1 MTDPIPSLSP
11 RIERRLRWLLFL
23 IVAAWVFVCTQQDH
37 MSVNPAS
44 RYAGMEALVEHGTY
58 AIDNTRLVRSTVDK
72 VQWEGAFYSSKP
84 PLLYTLAA
92 PVYALVITVTGETF
106 ASDTY
111 GTVRWMR
118 PFVALLPWLLG
129 LWVWHRLLVRLCPD
143 PATRLWAFAAMSVG
157 GLGTAYASHLDNHS
171 IALVTLLAATA
182 AASSLVRDTR
192 WPPAL
197 AAFAGL
203 LGGLAVT
210 FDLGAGPLVG
220 AVGCWV
226 VAVAWLRGE
235 RASAIAFMAAG
246 LVAPIAQMAIQ
257 YGIAG
262 TIKPFYLIDSAYQY
276 ERSYWSRP
284 VEFDA
289 LREPPLVY
297 AFHALFGHHGL
308 FSHTPWL
315 ALGVPWFF
323 QREERRALDAL
334 RLVVGGALVFI
345 VGYYVFKTVNYGG
358 RCVGMRWFLVLH
370 APLALA
376 AARVVQ
382 RNRFVNRRP
391 IVAGAL
397 VGVAAVTALTG
408 AINPWEEG
416 FVYALFRALALG
428 SISG

>member
-1 MTDPIPSLSP
+1 
-11 RIERRLRWLLFL
+11 
-23 IVAAWVFVCTQQDH
+23 
-37 MSVNPAS
+37 
-44 RYAGMEALVEHGTY
+44 
-58 AIDNTRLVRSTVDK
+58 
-72 VQWEGAFYSSKP
+72 
-84 PLLYTLAA
+84 
-92 PVYALVITVTGETF
+92 
-106 ASDTY
+106 
-111 GTVRWMR
+111 
-118 PFVALLPWLLG
+118 
-129 LWVWHRLLVRLCPD
+129 
-143 PATRLWAFAAMSVG
+143 
-157 GLGTAYASHLDNHS
+157 
-171 IALVTLLAATA
+171 LVTLLAATA